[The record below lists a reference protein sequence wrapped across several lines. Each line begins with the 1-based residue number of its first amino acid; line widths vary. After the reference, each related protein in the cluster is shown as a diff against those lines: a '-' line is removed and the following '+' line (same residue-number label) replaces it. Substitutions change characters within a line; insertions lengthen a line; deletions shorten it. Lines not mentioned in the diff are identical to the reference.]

1 MNYEEKRLR
10 IVTWTLIIALVL
22 SVLGVSLAVAFAHKP
37 VQQPT
42 AVDVGHR
49 ISKSNA
55 YSTNLTNAD
64 VWDGTYTTDWT
75 GAGTQSNPYLI
86 SKASQLAG
94 MSLQSFGNNQT
105 YAGKFFKLTR
115 DLDMQGDTLNVDEYT
130 VADRLSFNADVLT
143 GSKSTRTWTKMA
155 DNYYYAQNNGYLYRY
170 SDNPTSAYVPNAY
183 TFNSSNFA
191 YGAYYLPLSNSE
203 TYNVGDV
210 INFDTYVEG
219 LTGTVTSIREISGNS
234 AYYQYRAMYL
244 EEKDYDDNGEVTNT
258 HDLSLRF
265 YLDISEETMSDDEAG
280 EDWDTTASDGTYYYV
295 SFNYKDLTWLRVTAY
310 HLNFFGIKDFQGNFD
325 GNEHTIGNI
334 HSADRAIDST
344 TGVGPGIGLF
354 VGINAKSNNVVIKN
368 LSITNRRYSIKGWMI
383 YTLDV
388 GCLTSTIT
396 AVTGYKALI
405 ENVTVYDSVINH
417 SSRIGGAAQRIGFIA
432 AAATGNVEITNCHS
446 IDNQNPSSYYRQ
458 IVGGIVGEIS
468 GGVKVTQCTSN
479 VSIDVRSATSSSGS
493 TYSGA
498 GGIVGLIVQNSSLTT
513 PNVISD
519 CYSTATITGNM
530 TYNSIYPIGGIIGG
544 ITRVSNNTT
553 VVSLN
558 SSVANNLFQGKISIT
573 FASGV
578 KLFANIG
585 GILGLS
591 YDSSA
596 KISNNI
602 SNATITSSHYGGV
615 VSTAQSNTYSNNA
628 YNTSK
633 TATLGN
639 TATAVQSHG
648 ATSDTNM
655 KNSSTFSSWTD
666 FANHW
671 VMQGNIND
679 GYPMLKC
686 FLEIAKVT
694 GFDGAGTSASPYL
707 IKTHQNLMGMASY
720 YNDNALTEPDVYWKL
735 VNNLDMSKD
744 AKNILTHFVPIAHSV
759 EFTGY
764 FDGNGKTISGLL
776 IDNQYKY
783 TGLFGTIASN
793 HYVKNL
799 TVKGNIYW
807 DQAYAVGGVAGRVL
821 AGGYL
826 QNCNFEGKII
836 GVLNTKS
843 STECNG
849 VVGIYTIGGAI
860 DCSATYADLKYAKIG
875 GTSTSPTYTYYL
887 YDWAR
892 ITTKLYNKA
901 V

>member
-37 VQQPT
+37 IQQPT
-42 AVDVGHR
+42 AVDVGKR

-105 YAGKFFKLTR
+105 YAGKYFKLTR
-115 DLDMQGDTLNVDEYT
+115 DLDMQGDKKSQFD
-130 VADRLSFNADVLT
+130 ADVLT
-143 GSKSTRTWTKMA
+143 GSESTRTWTKMA
-155 DNYYYAQNNGYLYRY
+155 DNGYYAQSNDYLYRY
-170 SDNPTSAYVPNAY
+170 SDNPTSAYVYNAY
-183 TFNSSNFA
+183 TFNSSTFA

-203 TYNVGDV
+203 TYNVGDT
-210 INFDTYVEG
+210 INFDAYVEG
-219 LTGTVTSIREISGNS
+219 LTGTVTSIREISGNLQ
-234 AYYQYRAMYL
+234 YVQYRADWL
-244 EEKDYDDNGEVTNT
+244 KEEEYDDNGEVTAT
-258 HDLSLRF
+258 HELSINF
-265 YLDISEETMSDDEAG
+265 YSDISEDSLTDDEAG

-295 SFNYKDLTWLRVTAY
+295 SFNYKGLSYVKVNAY
-310 HLNFFGIKDFQGNFD
+310 HLDFFGIKNFQGNFD
-325 GNEHTIGNI
+325 GNGHAIGNI
-334 HSADRAIDST
+334 HMTDYDYET
-344 TGVGPGIGLF
+344 YGLTGLGIGLF
-354 VGINAKSNNVVIKN
+354 SGINATANNIVIKN
-368 LSITNRRYSIKGWMI
+368 LSLMNRVQNIGGYTNGISSGG
-383 YTLDV
+383 LA
-388 GCLTSTIT
+388 STIKAT
-396 AVTGYKALI
+396 QGYKVVV
-405 ENVTVYDSVINH
+405 ENVKIYDSKFTNGSDYNSGVFQ
-417 SSRIGGAAQRIGFIA
+417 SGGIA
-432 AAATGNVEITNCHS
+432 GTATGNVEFIDCHS
-446 IDNQNPSSYYRQ
+446 IDNESTSNYRT
-458 IVGGIVGEIS
+458 IFGGIVGEIS
-468 GGVKVTQCTSN
+468 GGVKVRQCTSN
-479 VSIDVRSATSSSGS
+479 LTAKVKTESSRYS
-493 TYSGA
+493 TYA
-498 GGIVGLIVQNSSLTT
+498 NVGGIVGLIIQNTSLTGA
-513 PNVISD
+513 NEISD
-519 CYSTATITGNM
+519 CYSTATINITSYKKTSNH
-530 TYNSIYPIGGIIGG
+530 PIGGIVGG
-544 ITRVSNNTT
+544 LMRSAGSTT
-553 VVSLN
+553 VVSIN
-558 SSVANNLFQGKISIT
+558 SLVTNNLFQGTIYDKSFGGGWNGATI
-573 FASGV
+573 
-578 KLFANIG
+578 IG
-585 GILGLS
+585 GIVGVS

-596 KISNNI
+596 KISNNV
-602 SNATITSSHYGGV
+602 SNGTLTATLTASENRGGIMYL
-615 VSTAQSNTYSNNA
+615 AQANTYSNNA
-628 YNTSK
+628 YNSSKITALTSS
-633 TATLGN
+633 
-639 TATAVQSHG
+639 ATAVQSHG
-648 ATSDTNM
+648 ATSDANM

-671 VMQGNIND
+671 VMQGNVND

-821 AGGYL
+821 AGGYV
-826 QNCNFEGKII
+826 QNCNFEGNII

-849 VVGIYTIGGAI
+849 VVGIYSIGGAI
-860 DCSATYADLKYAKIG
+860 NCSATYADLKYAKIG

>member
-22 SVLGVSLAVAFAHKP
+22 SVLGVSLAVAFAHKH

-42 AVDVGHR
+42 AVDVGQR

-75 GAGTQSNPYLI
+75 GAGTESNPYLI

-115 DLDMQGDTLNVDEYT
+115 DLDMQGDKKSKFD
-130 VADRLSFNADVLT
+130 ADVLT
-143 GSKSTRTWTKMA
+143 GSESTRTWTKMA
-155 DNYYYAQNNGYLYRY
+155 DNGYYAQSNDYLYRY
-170 SDNPTSAYVPNAY
+170 SDNPTSAYVYNAY
-183 TFNSSNFA
+183 TFNSSTFD

-203 TYNVGDV
+203 TYNVGDT
-210 INFDTYVEG
+210 INFDAYVEG

-234 AYYQYRAMYL
+234 ASYQYRAMYL

-280 EDWDTTASDGTYYYV
+280 DMWDGTVGDGTYYCV
-295 SFNYKDLTWLRVTAY
+295 SFNYKGLSYVKVNAY
-310 HLNFFGIKDFQGNFD
+310 HLDFFGIKNFQGNFD
-325 GNEHTIGNI
+325 GNGHAIGNI
-334 HSADRAIDST
+334 HMTDYDYEIYGL
-344 TGVGPGIGLF
+344 TGLGIGMF
-354 VGINAKSNNVVIKN
+354 SGINATANNIVIKN
-368 LSITNRRYSIKGWMI
+368 LSLVNRVQAFGN
-383 YTLDV
+383 YTHGISSGGLA
-388 GCLTSTIT
+388 STIT
-396 AVTGYKALI
+396 ATSSYKATI
-405 ENVTVYDSVINH
+405 QNIKIYDSNFVNDKTYN
-417 SSRIGGAAQRIGFIA
+417 SAVFQSGGIA
-432 AAATGNVEITNCHS
+432 GTATGNVEFIDCYS
-446 IDNQNPSSYYRQ
+446 IDNESTLNYRT
-458 IVGGIVGEIS
+458 IFGGIVGEIS
-468 GGVKVTQCTSN
+468 GGVKVRQCTSN
-479 VSIDVRSATSSSGS
+479 LNAKIKGQSST
-493 TYSGA
+493 TYNTYA
-498 GGIVGLIVQNSSLTT
+498 NVGGIVGLIIQNTSLTSA
-513 PNVISD
+513 NEISD
-519 CYSTATITGNM
+519 CYSTATMSGTL
-530 TYNSIYPIGGIIGG
+530 YYSVHPVGGIVGG
-544 ITRVSNNTT
+544 IQKSEGLLTT
-553 VVSLN
+553 TAAFKSVVT
-558 SSVANNLFQGKISIT
+558 NNLFQGRISIT
-573 FASGV
+573 FGGTV
-578 KLFANIG
+578 KTFTCIG
-585 GILGLS
+585 GILGVS

-596 KISNNI
+596 TIKNNVC
-602 SNATITSSHYGGV
+602 NATITSSYYGGV

-648 ATSDTNM
+648 ATSDANM

>member
-42 AVDVGHR
+42 AVDVGQR

-75 GAGTQSNPYLI
+75 GAGTESNPYLI

-115 DLDMQGDTLNVDEYT
+115 DLDMQGDKKSQFY
-130 VADRLSFNADVLT
+130 ADVLT
-143 GSKSTRTWTKMA
+143 GSESTRTWTKMA
-155 DNYYYAQNNGYLYRY
+155 DNGYYAQSNDYLYRY
-170 SDNPTSAYVPNAY
+170 SDNPTSAYVYNAY
-183 TFNSSNFA
+183 TFNSSTFA

-203 TYNVGDV
+203 TYNVGDT
-210 INFDTYVEG
+210 INFDAYVEG
-219 LTGTVTSIREISGNS
+219 LTGTVTSIREISGNTQ
-234 AYYQYRAMYL
+234 YVKYRADWL
-244 EEKDYDDNGEVTNT
+244 KEEEYDDNGEVTAT
-258 HDLSLRF
+258 HELSINF
-265 YLDISEETMSDDEAG
+265 YSNISEDSLTDDEAG
-280 EDWDTTASDGTYYYV
+280 EDWDTTASDGTYYNV
-295 SFNYKDLTWLRVTAY
+295 SFSYKGLSYVKVNAY
-310 HLNFFGIKDFQGNFD
+310 HLDFFGIKNFQGNFD
-325 GNEHTIGNI
+325 GNGHAIGNI
-334 HSADRAIDST
+334 HMTDYDYET
-344 TGVGPGIGLF
+344 YGLTGLGIGLF
-354 VGINAKSNNVVIKN
+354 SGINATANNIVIKN
-368 LSITNRRYSIKGWMI
+368 LSLVNRVQAFGN
-383 YTLDV
+383 YTHGISTGGLA
-388 GCLTSTIT
+388 STIT
-396 AVTGYKALI
+396 ATSSYKATI
-405 ENVTVYDSVINH
+405 QNIKIYDSNFVNDKTYN
-417 SSRIGGAAQRIGFIA
+417 SAVFQSGGIA
-432 AAATGNVEITNCHS
+432 GTATGNVEFIDCHS
-446 IDNQNPSSYYRQ
+446 IDNESTLNYRT
-458 IVGGIVGEIS
+458 IFGGIVGEIS
-468 GGVKVTQCTSN
+468 GGVKVRQCTSN
-479 VSIDVRSATSSSGS
+479 LNAKIKGQSST
-493 TYSGA
+493 TYNTYA
-498 GGIVGLIVQNSSLTT
+498 NVGGIVGLIIQNTSLTSA
-513 PNVISD
+513 NEISD
-519 CYSTATITGNM
+519 CYSTATMSGTLY
-530 TYNSIYPIGGIIGG
+530 YNVHPVGGIVGG
-544 ITRVSNNTT
+544 IQKSEGLLTT
-553 VVSLN
+553 TAAFKSVVT
-558 SSVANNLFQGKISIT
+558 NNLFQGRISIT
-573 FASGV
+573 FGGTV
-578 KLFANIG
+578 KTFTCIG
-585 GILGLS
+585 GILGVS

-596 KISNNI
+596 TIKNNVC
-602 SNATITSSHYGGV
+602 NATITSSYYGGV

-633 TATLGN
+633 TTTLGS

-648 ATSDTNM
+648 ATSDANM

-671 VMQGNIND
+671 VMQGNVND

-694 GFDGAGTSASPYL
+694 GFDGDGTSGNPYL

>member
-42 AVDVGHR
+42 AVDVGQR

-94 MSLQSFGNNQT
+94 MSLQSYANGQN
-105 YAGKFFKLTR
+105 YAGKYFKLTR
-115 DLDMQGDTLNVDEYT
+115 DIDMAGNQLNIDA
-130 VADRLSFNADVLT
+130 ADSYSRMYFNADVL
-143 GSKSTRTWTKMA
+143 STTYSSRTWTKMS
-155 DNYYYAQNNGYLYRY
+155 NNRWYTQSNGYLYES
-170 SDNPTSAYVPNAY
+170 SDNPITASAFGH
-183 TFNSSNFA
+183 TFDSSTLN
-191 YGAYYLPLSNSE
+191 YGAYYLPLDDSE
-203 TYNVGDV
+203 TYSVGDT
-210 INFDTYVEG
+210 INFDNYVEG

-234 AYYQYRAMYL
+234 AYYQYRVMYL
-244 EEKDYDDNGEVTNT
+244 QETEYDDAGEVTDR
-258 HDLSLRF
+258 HSLSLNLYF
-265 YLDISEETMSDDEAG
+265 DISEDALSDDDAA
-280 EDWDTTASDGTYYYV
+280 DIWDGTASEGTYYHV
-295 SFNYKDLTWLRVTAY
+295 SLSYKDLTWLKVEAY

-325 GNEHTIGNI
+325 GNGHTIGNL
-334 HSADRAIDST
+334 HSTDETNTYIEG
-344 TGVGPGIGLF
+344 TGFGLF
-354 VGINAKSNNVVIKN
+354 LNVAAKTNNVVIKD
-368 LSITNRRYSIKGWMI
+368 LSITNRKYVVKRGLAID
-383 YTLDV
+383 LNV
-388 GCLTSTIT
+388 GSLASTIT
-396 AVTGYKALI
+396 VSSGYKALI
-405 ENVTVYDSVINH
+405 ENITTYDSSIKYSDTY
-417 SSRIGGAAQRIGFIA
+417 SSQIHKMGFIVA
-432 AAATGNVEITNCHS
+432 QATGNVEITNCHS
-446 IDNQNPSSYYRQ
+446 VDNDITSANYRT
-458 IVGGIVGEIS
+458 IFGGIVGEIS

-479 VSIDVRSATSSSGS
+479 VSVKVSGQSST
-493 TYSGA
+493 TYGTYASV
-498 GGIVGLIVQNSSLTT
+498 GGIVGLIVYNSTAT
-513 PNVISD
+513 GTCTVSD
-519 CYSTATITGNM
+519 CYSTATISGTLY
-530 TYNSIYPIGGIIGG
+530 YNVHPVGGVVGGIQRSSG
-544 ITRVSNNTT
+544 TTT

-558 SSVANNLFQGKISIT
+558 SVVTNNLFQGKISIT
-573 FASGV
+573 FGGTV
-578 KLFANIG
+578 KTFTCIG

-602 SNATITSSHYGGV
+602 SNATITSSYYGGV

-648 ATSDTNM
+648 ATSDANM

-671 VMQGNIND
+671 VMQGNVND

-821 AGGYL
+821 AGGYV

>member
-10 IVTWTLIIALVL
+10 IITWTLIIALVL
-22 SVLGVSLAVAFAHKP
+22 SVVGVTLAVAFARKP
-37 VQQPT
+37 AQQPT
-42 AVDVGHR
+42 AVDVGQR

-55 YSTNLTNAD
+55 YSTSLTNAD

-75 GAGTQSNPYLI
+75 GAGTEASPYLI

-105 YAGKFFKLTR
+105 YAGKYFKLTR
-115 DLDMQGDTLNVDEYT
+115 DLDMQGDKKSQFD
-130 VADRLSFNADVLT
+130 ADVLT
-143 GSKSTRTWTKMA
+143 GSESTRTWTKMA
-155 DNYYYAQNNGYLYRY
+155 DNGYYAQSNDYLYRY
-170 SDNPTSAYVPNAY
+170 SDNPTSAYVYNAY
-183 TFNSSNFA
+183 TFNSSTFD

-203 TYNVGDV
+203 TYNVGDT
-210 INFDTYVEG
+210 INFDAYVEG
-219 LTGTVTSIREISGNS
+219 LTGTVTSIREISGNLQ
-234 AYYQYRAMYL
+234 YVQYRADWL
-244 EEKDYDDNGEVTNT
+244 QEEEYDDNGEVTAT
-258 HDLSLRF
+258 HELSINF
-265 YLDISEETMSDDEAG
+265 YSDISEDSLTDDEAG

-295 SFNYKDLTWLRVTAY
+295 SFNYKGLSYVKVNAY
-310 HLNFFGIKDFQGNFD
+310 HLDFFGIKNFQGNFD
-325 GNEHTIGNI
+325 GNGHAIGNI
-334 HSADRAIDST
+334 HMTDYDYET
-344 TGVGPGIGLF
+344 YGLTGLGIGLF
-354 VGINAKSNNVVIKN
+354 SGINATANNIVIKN
-368 LSITNRRYSIKGWMI
+368 LSLVNRVQAFGN
-383 YTLDV
+383 YTYGISSGGLA
-388 GCLTSTIT
+388 STIT
-396 AVTGYKALI
+396 ATSSYKATI
-405 ENVTVYDSVINH
+405 QNIKIYDSNFVNNKTYN
-417 SSRIGGAAQRIGFIA
+417 SAVFQSGGIA
-432 AAATGNVEITNCHS
+432 GTATGNVEFIDCHS
-446 IDNQNPSSYYRQ
+446 IDNESTANYKT
-458 IVGGIVGEIS
+458 VFGGIVGEIS

-479 VSIDVRSATSSSGS
+479 VNVKVNTSTASNSGV
-493 TYSGA
+493 YAGV
-498 GGIVGLIVQNSSLTT
+498 GGIVGIIVYNSTAT
-513 PNVISD
+513 GACTISD
-519 CYSTATITGNM
+519 CYSTATINITSYTKVSNH
-530 TYNSIYPIGGIIGG
+530 PIGGIVGG
-544 ITRVSNNTT
+544 LMRSVGSTT

-558 SSVANNLFQGKISIT
+558 SLVTNNLFQGTIYDKSNGGGWNGSTI
-573 FASGV
+573 
-578 KLFANIG
+578 IG
-585 GILGLS
+585 GIVGVS

-596 KISNNI
+596 TIRNNVSNGTLTVTLTASENR
-602 SNATITSSHYGGV
+602 GGIMYL
-615 VSTAQSNTYSNNA
+615 AQANTYSNNA
-628 YNTSK
+628 YNSSKITTLTSS
-633 TATLGN
+633 
-639 TATAVQSHG
+639 ATAVQSHG

-655 KNSSTFSSWTD
+655 KNVSTFSSWTD

-671 VMQGNIND
+671 VVQGNVND

-720 YNDNALTEPDVYWKL
+720 YNDNALTETDVYWKL

-826 QNCNFEGKII
+826 QNCVFEGNII
-836 GVLNTKS
+836 GVLNTKL

-849 VVGIYTIGGAI
+849 VVGIYSIGGAI
-860 DCSATYADLKYAKIG
+860 DCSATYTELKYAKIG
-875 GTSTSPTYTYYL
+875 GTTTSPTYTYYL